1 MALKKKGGWWHGDT
15 PADLAS
21 YLLKHVLGRHCRGV
35 PHRVA
40 HAQCTKCSAAK
51 FDLFTDDAERVL
63 RVCTACEAEHEVCD
77 PDKKCDAKSASEIV
91 CECMYSEC
99 EVAVGFALMDDDS
112 VGHLYVAARCTE
124 CGRCA
129 VASEWSP
136 KGEFLFAEMAN
147 SV

>member
-1 MALKKKGGWWHGDT
+1 MALKKQDGWWHGET
-15 PADLAS
+15 PTDLAA
-21 YLLKHVLGRHCRGV
+21 YLLKHVLARHCKGV

-40 HAQCTKCSAAK
+40 HAHCGSCGAGV
-51 FDLFTDDAERVL
+51 FDLFTDDADRVL
-63 RVCTACEAEHEVCD
+63 RTCTACDAEHKVCD
-77 PDKKCDAKSASEIV
+77 LDGKCDAESAGEIV

-112 VGHLYVAARCTE
+112 VAHLYVGARCVE

-136 KGEFLFAEMAN
+136 DGEFDSTEMGN